1 MTIMDR
7 SILIKGDIIAIHPGK
22 HIKDYLEDEEMSQ
35 TEFSKRMDISKGQ
48 VTKLINGEVDL
59 TENMI
64 TRLSDVTGISK
75 EYWRH
80 LNNIY
85 LEKKYEINNY
95 EKIEE
100 EKKIAREIDYSFWT
114 KLGILSSSSK
124 AIDKVKNLRKYL
136 NVSSLETLEKP
147 DLLTQYRRTT
157 NKAQEKNIVSINAW
171 IQTAINLSKEDQVSE
186 INLEYLLK
194 KLPEIKAMTTSDPK
208 VFLPKLKQIF
218 SDSGVKFIFLP
229 YLKNSELN
237 GAVKWVNHSE
247 NVLLMMN
254 NKQKTSDVF
263 WFSLFHE
270 IRHVFQEK
278 KKRIIITPSMKKMIN
293 GKENERLEKD
303 ADDFARKILIDE
315 SEYKEFL
322 AMGTINQKS
331 IIKFAQDEGVH
342 PGIVV
347 GRLQNDGH
355 IGHDQYNSLKVK
367 YVFKLINQ

>member
-208 VFLPKLKQIF
+208 VFLPA
-218 SDSGVKFIFLP
+218 SGP
-229 YLKNSELN
+229 R
-237 GAVKWVNHSE
+237 
-247 NVLLMMN
+247 MRR
-254 NKQKTSDVF
+254 
-263 WFSLFHE
+263 SL
-270 IRHVFQEK
+270 
-278 KKRIIITPSMKKMIN
+278 S
-293 GKENERLEKD
+293 
-303 ADDFARKILIDE
+303 
-315 SEYKEFL
+315 
-322 AMGTINQKS
+322 
-331 IIKFAQDEGVH
+331 
-342 PGIVV
+342 
-347 GRLQNDGH
+347 
-355 IGHDQYNSLKVK
+355 
-367 YVFKLINQ
+367 

>member
-1 MTIMDR
+1 M
-7 SILIKGDIIAIHPGK
+7 
-22 HIKDYLEDEEMSQ
+22 
-35 TEFSKRMDISKGQ
+35 
-48 VTKLINGEVDL
+48 
-59 TENMI
+59 
-64 TRLSDVTGISK
+64 
-75 EYWRH
+75 
-80 LNNIY
+80 
-85 LEKKYEINNY
+85 
-95 EKIEE
+95 
-100 EKKIAREIDYSFWT
+100 
-114 KLGILSSSSK
+114 
-124 AIDKVKNLRKYL
+124 
-136 NVSSLETLEKP
+136 SSLETLEKP

-254 NKQKTSDVF
+254 NKQKASDVF

>member
-136 NVSSLETLEKP
+136 NVSSLETLKKP
-147 DLLTQYRRTT
+147 DLLTQYRKTT

-254 NKQKTSDVF
+254 NKQKASDVF